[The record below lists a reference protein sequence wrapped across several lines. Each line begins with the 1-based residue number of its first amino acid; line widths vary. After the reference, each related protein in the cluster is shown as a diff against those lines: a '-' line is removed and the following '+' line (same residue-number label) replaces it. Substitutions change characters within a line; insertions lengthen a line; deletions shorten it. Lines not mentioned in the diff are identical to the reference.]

1 MRGGGIPGRAVIPG
15 PSAERPVGPFL
26 REGRMAFGVEEWI
39 ERLRRATSVTV
50 LTGAGISAESGVPTF
65 RGEGGLWRT
74 YRAEELATPEA
85 FARDPNL
92 VWEWYDYR
100 RRVVSE
106 AEPNAGHRA
115 LVELE
120 KRVPTFLLI
129 TQNVDNLHRR
139 AGSRA
144 VAELHGNLFRARCT
158 REGTTRDDLPCPLPE
173 IPPVCEC
180 GALLRPDVVWFG
192 EALPEAEIS
201 RANRAVRSSDV
212 MFVVGTS
219 AVVYPA
225 AALPE
230 IAKAHGAFVVEVN
243 VARTPISSIVDVS
256 ILGPGAEVLPA
267 VVEAL

>member
-1 MRGGGIPGRAVIPG
+1 MGFGIEDWIGRLRD
-15 PSAERPVGPFL
+15 AER
-26 REGRMAFGVEEWI
+26 
-39 ERLRRATSVTV
+39 VTI

-65 RGEGGLWRT
+65 RGEGGLWRS

-85 FARDPNL
+85 FARDPKL

-100 RRVVSE
+100 RQLVSK

-120 KRVPTFLLI
+120 NLVPSFLLI
-129 TQNVDNLHRR
+129 TQNVDNLHQR

-144 VAELHGNLFRARCT
+144 VCELHGNLFRARCT
-158 REGTTRDDLPCPLPE
+158 AEGTTRADLPTPLSE

-180 GALLRPDVVWFG
+180 GALLRPDIVWFG
-192 EALPEAEIS
+192 ESLPVDVLATAGREAHHS
-201 RANRAVRSSDV
+201 NV

-230 IAKAHGAFVVEVN
+230 RAASGGAFVVEVN
-243 VARTPISSIVDVS
+243 VDRTPISSMVDVTL
-256 ILGPGAEVLPA
+256 LGSAADILPA
-267 VVEAL
+267 ILEAL